1 MSQGQLGPDYTW
13 ECVYLMRAR
22 VNGLSENRRGKKKS
36 GLRPDE
42 EEDLALIQG
51 APRILLRSKVPIL
64 QPFCQRKVAT
74 INNLLGSQLH
84 CLDTSRE
91 AVGAQSRQC

>member
-1 MSQGQLGPDYTW
+1 MG
-13 ECVYLMRAR
+13 YLKIE
-22 VNGLSENRRGKKKS
+22 GGKKS

-91 AVGAQSRQC
+91 AVGAQNRQCRPTPPSPALQKFLHLPPDLVPQ